1 MRQLAILLVA
11 VFGVSMERVS
21 AAPPFFEAQ
30 RDELLISGGRGP
42 EEIRHGTVCKPVWEL
57 SGDAAGCA
65 ILSDI
70 EVFFYGG
77 FVPDSIIECDF
88 LGWDKVGSG
97 LGGEAP
103 RSPAPNMLGD

>member
-1 MRQLAILLVA
+1 MRQLVILLVA
-11 VFGVSMERVS
+11 MFCVSMERVS
-21 AAPPFFEAQ
+21 AAPPFFEAPS
-30 RDELLISGGRGP
+30 DGLLIAGRGP

-57 SGDAAGCA
+57 SSNAAGRA

-77 FVPDSIIECDF
+77 FLPDLVIECDF

-97 LGGEAP
+97 LRGQATH
-103 RSPAPNMLGD
+103 SVPNMLGD